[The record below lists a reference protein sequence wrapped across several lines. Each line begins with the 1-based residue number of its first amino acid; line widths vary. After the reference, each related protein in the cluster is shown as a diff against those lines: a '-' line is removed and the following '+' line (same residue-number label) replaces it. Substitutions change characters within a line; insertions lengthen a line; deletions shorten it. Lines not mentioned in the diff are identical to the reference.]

1 MIRFGDQTQRPI
13 GLFGSWKFQG
23 LRSLG
28 AIVFDTEC
36 IPKNGVYTE
45 PKPEESNVRIVEVIK
60 EVPVPVEVEKKKTD
74 PIPIIILAVLFF
86 VTVALIIF
94 FCLYCM
100 RRQKRRIQVLE
111 DEKAKNTAVNW
122 GKTNKKQ
129 RLVAVGDGVPD
140 YAVFSEASNNS
151 ININIHEESSRVPLQ
166 QDTQACAVVE
176 ESGSVTL
183 RSLSIKSRKRNSN
196 DLEHLSGELTEEMIA
211 GRESIMSNPKIIP
224 ICSFVDYEDN
234 LVQESVDSEDP
245 VTIFGEQESK
255 RSPRGSQCSHCD
267 S

>member
-1 MIRFGDQTQRPI
+1 
-13 GLFGSWKFQG
+13 
-23 LRSLG
+23 
-28 AIVFDTEC
+28 
-36 IPKNGVYTE
+36 
-45 PKPEESNVRIVEVIK
+45 
-60 EVPVPVEVEKKKTD
+60 
-74 PIPIIILAVLFF
+74 
-86 VTVALIIF
+86 
-94 FCLYCM
+94 
-100 RRQKRRIQVLE
+100 
-111 DEKAKNTAVNW
+111 
-122 GKTNKKQ
+122 
-129 RLVAVGDGVPD
+129 
-140 YAVFSEASNNS
+140 
-151 ININIHEESSRVPLQ
+151 VPLQ